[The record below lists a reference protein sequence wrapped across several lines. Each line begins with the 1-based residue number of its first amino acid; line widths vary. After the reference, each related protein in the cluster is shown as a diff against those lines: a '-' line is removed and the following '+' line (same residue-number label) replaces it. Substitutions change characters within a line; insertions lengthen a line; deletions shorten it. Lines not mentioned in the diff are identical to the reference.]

1 MSNIIKK
8 KKKGKRKSNKS
19 IKEKPIT
26 EDIPQIKSPLQILS
40 SINKELDIIS
50 NNMKYNKLSESPFLY
65 NNENKTN
72 KTHDSLLLNNNFD
85 FDKDD
90 FEIKELINKANF
102 YLSNNNP
109 KQIIKSYENKICQSN
124 DDHFLHNYYLYNNN
138 QIKKNFKNDS
148 FRIKNVNNIKRENI
162 KNSFLNNF
170 DNRYKVIPKN
180 KFLFYSNNNTK
191 RNNYKAKSEKNF
203 LRNSFDKNINQK
215 IKKLENIN
223 KYIYDYKRKPIVYKQ
238 IDSIKVNKNIFPK
251 IRKFSDEGKIYKF
264 RKENNRFIRSNNID
278 ERAIEILKNKI

>member
-26 EDIPQIKSPLQILS
+26 EDIPQLKSPLQILS

-65 NNENKTN
+65 KNENKTN
-72 KTHDSLLLNNNFD
+72 KTHDSLFLNNNFD

-90 FEIKELINKANF
+90 FEIKELINKANS

-109 KQIIKSYENKICQSN
+109 KQIIKSYENKMCQSK
-124 DDHFLHNYYLYNNN
+124 DDHFLQNYYLYN
-138 QIKKNFKNDS
+138 KKNFTNDN

-170 DNRYKVIPKN
+170 DNSYKVIPKN

-238 IDSIKVNKNIFPK
+238 IDSITLNKNIFPK

-264 RKENNRFIRSNNID
+264 KKENNRFIRLNNID
-278 ERAIEILKNKI
+278 ERAIDILKNKI

>member
-90 FEIKELINKANF
+90 FEIKELINKANL

-124 DDHFLHNYYLYNNN
+124 DDHFLQNYYLYNNN
-138 QIKKNFKNDS
+138 QIKKNFINDN
-148 FRIKNVNNIKRENI
+148 FRIKNVNNMKRENI

-238 IDSIKVNKNIFPK
+238 IDSITLNKNIFPK

-264 RKENNRFIRSNNID
+264 KKENNRFIRSNNID